1 MAVLIFL
8 AGFVTAL
15 LWKKRD
21 ATVPAAAASSVV
33 PRPPA
38 RARVAAPR
46 APRREEGVVL
56 APDPEPPARLA
67 VVIDDLGNDM
77 DAVRRVAAISVP
89 IAGSVLP
96 ALPRSRESAE
106 VLRAAGKEIL
116 LHLPMEPLDPGAN
129 PGPGQVRVGMSPQE
143 IASLVAS
150 DLADV
155 PGARGVNNHMGS
167 RASADRATMDAV
179 LSVLRPRGL
188 FFLDSRTTAFTVAA
202 EEAARQGIACI
213 SRSVFLDDAPDEA
226 AIVAQLDR
234 AVEEARSQG
243 AAVAIGHPHAATL
256 AVLER
261 ELPDLGSRGIALC
274 RVSDLAGRAAGR

>member
-1 MAVLIFL
+1 VAVLIFL
-8 AGFVTAL
+8 AGFVAAL
-15 LWKKRD
+15 LWKGRD
-21 ATVPAAAASSVV
+21 ATISTAAAPSA
-33 PRPPA
+33 PRPRA
-38 RARVAAPR
+38 RARASAPG

-56 APDPEPPARLA
+56 APDPEPPARLS

-77 DAVRRVAAISVP
+77 DAVRRVAAVP
-89 IAGSVLP
+89 VALTAAVLP
-96 ALPRSRESAE
+96 ALARSRETADI
-106 VLRAAGKEIL
+106 LRAAGKEIL

-129 PGPGQVRVGMSPQE
+129 PGPGQVRVGMSRQE
-143 IASLVAS
+143 IAALVAS

-179 LSVLRPRGL
+179 LSVLRSRGL

-202 EEAARQGIACI
+202 EEAARQGVACV
-213 SRSVFLDDAPDEA
+213 SRSVFLDDAPEEA

-261 ELPDLGSRGIALC
+261 ELPDLASRGIVLC